1 MFYLFSYSV
10 LAADAAKSG
19 KDVVDASQKIL
30 EELLKRN
37 LLKPEEFQS
46 GKSKVWVSQKCYSKR
61 K

>member
-46 GKSKVWVSQKCYSKR
+46 GKSKV
-61 K
+61 